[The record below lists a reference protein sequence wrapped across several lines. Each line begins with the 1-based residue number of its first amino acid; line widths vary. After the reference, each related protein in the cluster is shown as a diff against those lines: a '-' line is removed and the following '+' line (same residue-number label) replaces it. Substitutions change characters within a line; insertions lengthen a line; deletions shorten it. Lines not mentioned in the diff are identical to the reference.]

1 MAIYNK
7 TLRSA
12 NAKALENCKLLG
24 LRKDHFLRVTMELS
38 KSSHQEVFNEI
49 KHVSIL
55 IKITR
60 KFFELLPLK
69 TRLNITYYAI
79 LQLIDT

>member
-38 KSSHQEVFNEI
+38 KISHQEVFNEI
-49 KHVSIL
+49 KHVSI
-55 IKITR
+55 
-60 KFFELLPLK
+60 FQH
-69 TRLNITYYAI
+69 LN
-79 LQLIDT
+79 LN